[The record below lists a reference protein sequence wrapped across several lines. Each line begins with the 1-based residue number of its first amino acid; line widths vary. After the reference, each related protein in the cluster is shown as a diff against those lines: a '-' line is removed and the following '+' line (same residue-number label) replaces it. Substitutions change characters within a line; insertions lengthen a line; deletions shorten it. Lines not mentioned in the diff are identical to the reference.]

1 MAKGSN
7 NDTSTKGDNRSR
19 GQETETVWHS
29 RNRREWGHWIVVSYL
44 GRRAYQQKAQHQARW
59 QLQKYLKSLPFPTVP
74 LFHKIFAFLHQK
86 CTKKTKTDFQLCL
99 YTGLV
104 FSGLKGH
111 SFVQSLVCWNH
122 SQWCNSNK
130 NTNTEQWQG
139 ERTRGDKN
147 KTSYQIKRS
156 QLIQK
161 ISKKTKVQL
170 WHLWKERIKT
180 ARATL
185 SLIFQVSWT

>member
-1 MAKGSN
+1 MGTLNSRFIPQPLSISAKST
-7 NDTSTKGDNRSR
+7 TSSTL
-19 GQETETVWHS
+19 TTP
-29 RNRREWGHWIVVSYL
+29 
-44 GRRAYQQKAQHQARW
+44 
-59 QLQKYLKSLPFPTVP
+59 KYLKSLPFPIVP
-74 LFHKIFAFLHQK
+74 LFHKIFAFSHQK
-86 CTKKTKTDFQLCL
+86 CTKNKTKTDVQLCL

-139 ERTRGDKN
+139 KRTRREKN

-156 QLIQK
+156 KLIQK
-161 ISKKTKVQL
+161 ISKKIKVQL
-170 WHLWKERIKT
+170 WHLWKERKKLQEPHCPLYFRS
-180 ARATL
+180 AEHRL
-185 SLIFQVSWT
+185 HFPMLESSVSERVH